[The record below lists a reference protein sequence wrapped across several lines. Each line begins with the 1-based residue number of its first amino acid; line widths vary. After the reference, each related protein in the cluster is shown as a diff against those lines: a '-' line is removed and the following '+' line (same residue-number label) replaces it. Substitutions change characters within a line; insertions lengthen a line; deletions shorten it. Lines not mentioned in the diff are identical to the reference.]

1 MWRMRIVQRNKD
13 NGGDFSVNSQE
24 YAGAS
29 KDISALLDTAK
40 DVVRGKDIVEIHI
53 FQE

>member
-13 NGGDFSVNSQE
+13 NGNFSVNSQE